1 MTIERISDTQI
12 RCTLNRQDLQERQL
26 QLSELFYGS
35 EKVKELFHELMQMA
49 SYECGFETED
59 LPLMI
64 EAIPVDADCLVLVV
78 TKVEDSEELDSRFSN
93 FTPNPEK
100 QSRTEKPS
108 IPALADEILNYFS
121 QVKELLS
128 QKTGELSGETGVA
141 APVQEN
147 SAASLKKVYTF
158 SSLQAVSRFA
168 AVVVSYYHGDAS
180 LYKDTATDTYYLLFD
195 MYGHTAEEFNKLCN
209 IASEYGHSVSA
220 GNAALLYY
228 KEHFTPV
235 GGEQILETLA
245 KLYSKAYE

>member
-12 RCTLNRQDLQERQL
+12 RCTLNKQDLQERQL

-35 EKVKELFHELMQMA
+35 EKVKALFHELMQMA

-100 QSRTEKPS
+100 HNLTEKPV

-121 QVKELLS
+121 QFKELLS
-128 QKTGELSGETGVA
+128 QKASEISKEVEA
-141 APVQEN
+141 SAQPQE
-147 SAASLKKVYTF
+147 SPAASLKKVYTF
-158 SSLQAVSRFA
+158 DSLQAISRFA
-168 AVVVSYYHGDAS
+168 AVVTSYYHGEAK
-180 LYKDTATDTYYLLFD
+180 LYKDAMADTYYLLLD

-209 IASEYGHSVSA
+209 IASEYGHSASA
-220 GNAALLYY
+220 NNAALLYY
-228 KEHFTPV
+228 QEHFTQV
-235 GGEQILETLA
+235 SGDRILETLA
-245 KLYSKAYE
+245 KLT